1 MRTVGEK
8 QEIEG
13 ANEGGRGIM
22 QKLCKNREGLAAT
35 RKTKVIEKTKEI
47 TNELQKAGKN
57 NDQTKLWRSLKNI
70 RTQNAGGKRKRKRGI

>member
-1 MRTVGEK
+1 MRTVGEE

-35 RKTKVIEKTKEI
+35 RKTKVIEKTKEK
-47 TNELQKAGKN
+47 TNEFLTSGQK
-57 NDQTKLWRSLKNI
+57 
-70 RTQNAGGKRKRKRGI
+70 